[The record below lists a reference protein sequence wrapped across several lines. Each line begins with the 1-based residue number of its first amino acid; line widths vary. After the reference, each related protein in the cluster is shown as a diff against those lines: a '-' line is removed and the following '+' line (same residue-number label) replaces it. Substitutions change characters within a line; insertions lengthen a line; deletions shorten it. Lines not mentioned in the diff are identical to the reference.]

1 MENTNEFIKSLD
13 DFSGLERLI
22 QEKRKKD
29 ISIDLV
35 RIDMLVDSLCER
47 VSTLESENELLRFQ
61 IEKLKNE
68 TNY

>member
-13 DFSGLERLI
+13 DFSGLARLI

-35 RIDMLVDSLCER
+35 RIDMLLDSLCER
-47 VSTLESENELLRFQ
+47 VSTLENENELLRFQ
-61 IEKLKNE
+61 IEKLKRAA
-68 TNY
+68 